1 MQKPSI
7 NADTTGL
14 NETRTQLMLVLAL
27 FLIGSNLRPM
37 LTSLGPV
44 LESVSHSLQLSSA
57 ETGMLITLP
66 VLCFGIFAPFAPR
79 LLRYRSAENLIFWGM
94 ILQAVGIALR
104 SLFGV
109 TGLFIGTFIGG
120 ASISV
125 VMVLLPSLIKSTFP
139 ERASSMMGIYSAAL
153 CLGAAI
159 PAGATVP
166 IENLPGSNWQWAL
179 AFWLVPVLVSAV
191 VWLPFARRAN
201 STDPESQKA
210 TPKLFKNR
218 LAWQVTLFMGFQSAV
233 AYCVFGW
240 LPTILI
246 DRGLSA
252 MSAGFILSIAL
263 IVQLPSS
270 VIGPWLGT
278 RGKDQRG
285 AILLFIIC
293 NLIGLS
299 GLFYGPLSWA
309 WLFGTILGL
318 GLGGVFSLALA
329 LLVLRAPT
337 TLVAA
342 AISGMAQGI
351 GYLVAATGPLI
362 VGLLHDITGN
372 WYLPSAFFGLLILLS
387 LAFGM
392 GAGRSR
398 YIQAQ

>member
-166 IENLPGSNWQWAL
+166 IENLPGSNW
-179 AFWLVPVLVSAV
+179 
-191 VWLPFARRAN
+191 
-201 STDPESQKA
+201 
-210 TPKLFKNR
+210 
-218 LAWQVTLFMGFQSAV
+218 
-233 AYCVFGW
+233 
-240 LPTILI
+240 
-246 DRGLSA
+246 
-252 MSAGFILSIAL
+252 
-263 IVQLPSS
+263 
-270 VIGPWLGT
+270 
-278 RGKDQRG
+278 
-285 AILLFIIC
+285 
-293 NLIGLS
+293 
-299 GLFYGPLSWA
+299 
-309 WLFGTILGL
+309 
-318 GLGGVFSLALA
+318 
-329 LLVLRAPT
+329 
-337 TLVAA
+337 
-342 AISGMAQGI
+342 
-351 GYLVAATGPLI
+351 
-362 VGLLHDITGN
+362 
-372 WYLPSAFFGLLILLS
+372 
-387 LAFGM
+387 
-392 GAGRSR
+392 
-398 YIQAQ
+398 